1 MGKEECENKVPIL
14 KPVYLNFDG
23 KKGGAAKRIIS

>member
-23 KKGGAAKRIIS
+23 KKRGLHRE